1 MKMCIHLP
9 MICVAASYLY
19 LCALAPMAVAASE
32 REPTHVLLKPMMVL
46 GYERRLRAKGY
57 DPADLESIKAAAAD
71 PKWASARWNALGLLG
86 ARMGREAMPI
96 FKQAL
101 DDPHQT
107 VRCYA
112 ATLLGIF
119 GDKGGLVRMR
129 KDLADLTPVKSVAA
143 IDEATDLNDR
153 QKRDAKRQRI
163 LQLDDALAAAEVL
176 AELGDHSVYDLALEV
191 VKGDGHP
198 GQRDRA
204 VLILYY
210 ISNTDLA
217 VLRAEKLDPDGVLLA
232 LAQTEQA
239 PGVIAVIYRYANV
252 YRRPEVGIR
261 ILETLV
267 ESPHV
272 TEKQRADI
280 ERSLKYRKQDLE
292 KPRQPA
298 PPEDHEE

>member
-1 MKMCIHLP
+1 MRRYIRYAM
-9 MICVAASYLY
+9 MCVAVSCLY
-19 LCALAPMAVAASE
+19 SDALRSTAAAAREGELTNIMLAPAKI
-32 REPTHVLLKPMMVL
+32 RF
-46 GYERRLRAKGY
+46 YELRLREKGY
-57 DPADLESIKAAAAD
+57 DPANLESIKAAAAD
-71 PKWASARWNALGLLG
+71 PKWASARWNAIGLLG
-86 ARMGREAMPI
+86 ARMGKEAMPM
-96 FKQAL
+96 FRQAL

-112 ATLLGIF
+112 ATLLGIS

-129 KDLADLTPVKSVAA
+129 RDLADLTPVKSVAA

-176 AELGDHSVYDLALEV
+176 AELGDHSGYDLALKV

-204 VLILYY
+204 VAILYY
-210 ISNTDLA
+210 ISRTDLA
-217 VLRAEKLDPDGVLLA
+217 VLRAENLDPDGVLLA

-239 PGVIAVIYRYANV
+239 PSVIAVIHRYANV

-261 ILETLV
+261 IMETLAK
-267 ESPHV
+267 SPHV

-292 KPRQPA
+292 KPRQPD
-298 PPEDHEE
+298 PTQKKK